1 MTTTSGKSGR
11 RQQEPPRPRFERPP
25 SRKPSSSSSSPNK
38 PSSPA
43 AGKSPGSSRPQLV
56 HGASDLTDR
65 SHHHPHHHQHHHHHH
80 HHSNS
85 PHRSVQSVL
94 HPIMEAR
101 KRQEDAMAARLLKE
115 QLRKE
120 QEELAEAI
128 ERSLEVSMNDVVPVS
143 SSDEGNFLLI
153 L

>member
-1 MTTTSGKSGR
+1 
-11 RQQEPPRPRFERPP
+11 
-25 SRKPSSSSSSPNK
+25 
-38 PSSPA
+38 
-43 AGKSPGSSRPQLV
+43 
-56 HGASDLTDR
+56 
-65 SHHHPHHHQHHHHHH
+65 
-80 HHSNS
+80 
-85 PHRSVQSVL
+85 
-94 HPIMEAR
+94 MEAR